1 MKLNFNTAG
10 IIAKPNRDIR
20 PYLEITVRTLKE
32 FGVNIKL
39 EEVAAR
45 HLNSTEYISRSDI
58 GSVSDILI
66 VIGGDGTLLSIARQ
80 AVVNNIPIA
89 GFNLGTLGFLTEL
102 DKNEIES
109 SLHNIFLNTPS
120 FSLRKL
126 LRIKYMGKVH
136 TALNDCVISNGN
148 IARVISLSL
157 QIDDKE
163 VAEMRADGLI
173 LSTPTGSTAYSL
185 SAGGPILAP
194 EVNGIVI
201 TPICAH
207 SLTFRPFI
215 IPDSSTVAVRVNES
229 EDTFITID
237 GQTVIPVDQK
247 HPIHIEIHD
256 TPLKIVEA
264 PETNFF
270 QLLSDRLNWG

>member
-1 MKLNFNTAG
+1 MKSTFKTAG
-10 IIAKPNRDIR
+10 IIAKPNKEIK
-20 PYLEITVRTLKE
+20 PYLEVTVETLKKL
-32 FGVNIKL
+32 GVDVKT
-39 EEVAAR
+39 EEIAAR
-45 HLNSTEYISRSDI
+45 HLNFKDYVSRSEI
-58 GSVSDILI
+58 GKVSDILI
-66 VIGGDGTLLSIARQ
+66 VIGGDGTLLSVARQ

-102 DKNEIES
+102 DKNKIES
-109 SLHNIFLNTPS
+109 SLQNIFCNTPT
-120 FSLRKL
+120 FSMRKL
-126 LRIKYMGKVH
+126 LKIRYLGKVH

-157 QIDDKE
+157 QIDNKE
-163 VAEMRADGLI
+163 VAELRSDGLI
-173 LSTPTGSTAYSL
+173 ISTPTGSTAYSL
-185 SAGGPILAP
+185 SAGGPIVAP
-194 EVNGIVI
+194 QVNGIVI

-215 IPDSSTVAVRVNES
+215 LPDTSTVAVRVNET

-237 GQTVIPVDQK
+237 GQTVIPVNDK
-247 HPIHIEIHD
+247 NPVTIEIHD
-256 TPLKIVEA
+256 TPLRIVEA